1 MNPVATLSASQGI
14 GPADL
19 ASVSPCAARTS
30 SLYLSLF
37 LVAGLSRAGDVAAR
51 SIAPER
57 KLEASVMSCGSS
69 FVRAGEA
76 VCGIWFCF
84 RVEIQFMYDGRF
96 VSLRNVREAVDPTEV
111 GDQDCI
117 TELSCSFDP
126 NSTRL
131 KSQVK

>member
-14 GPADL
+14 GPAGL

-57 KLEASVMSCGSS
+57 KLEAMRSRSGLASQALC
-69 FVRAGEA
+69 ACGEA
-76 VCGIWFCF
+76 VGFGSGSGSK
-84 RVEIQFMYDGRF
+84 YDGRF
-96 VSLRNVREAVDPTEV
+96 VYLQKRQGEAVDPTEV

-126 NSTRL
+126 NSTRF

>member
-1 MNPVATLSASQGI
+1 MNPVATLSASQGTA
-14 GPADL
+14 GL

-57 KLEASVMSCGSS
+57 KLEASVMSCRSS

-84 RVEIQFMYDGRF
+84 RVEIQFMYPYDGRF

-126 NSTRL
+126 NSTRF